1 MKNNSKLLVSL
12 LCVGMMTLAGCQN
25 DDFIEKA
32 NPQRAAQK
40 GATGD
45 TWSLSIEATK
55 GGSADTRA
63 LVIEE
68 EEGKPDNLDGVWM
81 ENEAIGVYL
90 KGVKLGTFYV
100 TEINDDYGKSAR
112 LYGENMSED
121 GMEEGDN
128 VLTLI
133 YPDNETNPW
142 SYTGQ
147 DGKLYTISDSYDYML
162 ATLTVNFSEG
172 VVTPSQSPIDFA
184 IQQSIYRFGFKN
196 GSDAIKVKE
205 FTISSAA
212 NKIIQ
217 KRTLDNTDTWTS
229 SYGPLTVTTSPTTDL
244 LYVSILNELAG
255 TSSATDTY
263 NFTVVD
269 DNNALYMGTKVIGEY
284 FLADKYQFNSF
295 KNVATS
301 KATIDKKTGESNVVW

>member
-55 GGSADTRA
+55 GGSADTR
-63 LVIEE
+63 LLELE
-68 EEGKPDNLDGVWM
+68 SGNLNGTWAV
-81 ENEAIGVYL
+81 NEQIGVYL
-90 KGVKLGTFYV
+90 KGVKLGVFKV
-100 TEINDDYGKSAR
+100 TKLIEGTNGKSATI
-112 LYGENMSED
+112 YGTGLSD
-121 GMEEGDN
+121 EGIVEGSN

-147 DGKLYTISDSYDYML
+147 DGTLTSISSNYDFML
-162 ATLTVNFSEG
+162 ATLTVNKSG
-172 VVTPSQSPIDFA
+172 SDITVDAQSTDLQFET
-184 IQQSIYRFGFKN
+184 QQSIYRFGFKN
-196 GSDAIKVKE
+196 GSDAINVKE

-212 NKIIQ
+212 NEIMQ
-217 KRTLDNTDTWTS
+217 EFALDTDDKWIST
-229 SYGPLTVTTSPTTDL
+229 YGSLTVKPTSATTDL
-244 LYVSILNELAG
+244 LYVSIFNALAG
-255 TSSATDTY
+255 TGSANTDTY

-269 DNNALYMGTKVIGEY
+269 DNNALYMGTQAIGEE
-284 FLADKYQFNSF
+284 FLADRNQFNSF
-295 KNVATS
+295 QEVKPG
-301 KATIDKKTGESNVVW
+301 KATIDKKTSESSDVW